1 MSVPSAD
8 FLAKLVCPVSGKPVI
23 YFASDNAVVCVASRL
38 RYRVDAG
45 VPVMLAD
52 EAQALD
58 DGEVARWV
66 ARARDLGLPIAS

>member
-1 MSVPSAD
+1 MPTPE

-23 YFASDNAVVCVASRL
+23 YFATDDAIVCPASRL
-38 RYRVDAG
+38 RYRIDVG

-58 DGEVARWV
+58 DAELARWL
-66 ARARDLGLPIAS
+66 ARARDLGLPIPS